1 MTRFFGS
8 DSEPEGSH
16 CIGSKVSDAVGQGI
30 SRRDLLKALP
40 VMAALTAC
48 RRALPYRPGDFARP
62 ARSTVAILDAPNY
75 SVDLGDVISRG
86 LRELA
91 FDVSGRSVLL
101 KPNLIEYEPGRLI
114 NTNPLVAA
122 GAATAF
128 LHAGA
133 TEVIIAEGPG
143 HRRDM
148 EYLLAATGF
157 ADQLKDLRVRFVDLN
172 HDDVRPIALRSHFT
186 GIDEILLPVELMK
199 ADVIVS
205 LPKLKTHHWAAMTA
219 SMKNF
224 FGVVP
229 GAVYG
234 WPKNFLHFHGID
246 NSIVDLVATIRP
258 HFTIVDAVTA
268 MEGDGPI
275 MGRPRQTGFLAMGQD
290 LVAVDATCARLIG
303 FEPTKIQYLSW
314 AGDFL
319 GNIDEKHIDHRGEN
333 LARYQTRFDVLPNF
347 KELQI
352 AGGA

>member
-1 MTRFFGS
+1 MTQHFGS
-8 DSEPEGSH
+8 NAGGSH
-16 CIGSKVSDAVGQGI
+16 DISSGI
-30 SRRDLLKALP
+30 SRRDLFKALP
-40 VMAALTAC
+40 LVAALSAC
-48 RRALPYRPGDFARP
+48 RQKLPFRPEDFTRLD
-62 ARSTVAILDAPNY
+62 RSPVAILDAPSY
-75 SVDLGDVISRG
+75 SVDLADVITRG
-86 LRELA
+86 IKELA
-91 FDVSGRSVLL
+91 FDVRGRSILL

-128 LHAGA
+128 LGAGA
-133 TEVIIAEGPG
+133 SEVVIAEGPG

-148 EYLLAATGF
+148 EYLLSATGF

-172 HDDVRPIALRSHFT
+172 HDDVRPVALKSHFT
-186 GIDEILLPVELMK
+186 GLSEMFLPVELMK

-234 WPKNFLHFHGID
+234 WPKNLLHFHGID
-246 NSIVDLVATIRP
+246 HSIVDLVATVRP
-258 HFTIVDAVTA
+258 HFTIVDAVIA

-275 MGRPRQTGFLAMGQD
+275 MGRGRQTGFLAMGPD

-303 FEPTKIQYLSW
+303 FQPEKIRYLAW
-314 AGDFL
+314 AGGFL
-319 GNIDEKHIDHRGEN
+319 GNIDERHIEHRGE
-333 LARYQTRFDVLPNF
+333 LLTRYQTRFDVLPNF
-347 KELQI
+347 KELQT